1 MTLARAMLLV
11 MSRIARC
18 LVAVLLA
25 IGLPSLERVPVASVG
40 PIRRAVL
47 SSP

>member
-1 MTLARAMLLV
+1 MLLV
-11 MSRIARC
+11 MSRIASR

-25 IGLPSLERVPVASVG
+25 ISLPSLEREPATAVE